1 MSVRT
6 GEIVREADLV
16 SGAGDEQAL
25 LNAGALQNAIFNSAN
40 FSSIATDAKGVIQI
54 FNVGAER
61 MLGYTAAE
69 VTNMITPA
77 DISDPQEL
85 IARAG
90 ALSLELGTPITPGF
104 QALAFKAS
112 RGIED
117 IYELTYIRKDR
128 SRFPAV
134 VSVTAL
140 RDARDAVIGYLLIG
154 TDNTARKLAEE
165 TLLKVRG
172 LQAAAVKTAADAI
185 NDARIYSEAIVQ
197 TIRQPLLV
205 LNGDLRV
212 QSANPAFYEL
222 FKVEEAETE
231 GALVYELGNDQ
242 WDIPRLRTVLTEV
255 VSNNHSFTGV
265 EVEHDF
271 REIGRRIMVLNAIKL
286 TREGEGDELIL
297 LAIED
302 ITERK
307 QAIAHQH
314 LLVAELN
321 HRVKNTL
328 ATVQAI
334 AAQTLHDRAT
344 MKEAREAFDSRLS
357 GLATAHD
364 LLKRGNWAGAD
375 LVDIVTDTVQPHAGG
390 ENRFRIEGPHLQL
403 NPAPALSLA
412 MALHELCTNAAK
424 YGALSTTTGHVDI
437 VWHLTDSGESR
448 RLLMRWT
455 ESDGPIV
462 VAPTRKG
469 FGSRLIERAL
479 AMELGGD
486 VAVVYEASGVTCT
499 IEAPM
504 PVGDKQGPDGS

>member
-1 MSVRT
+1 MV
-6 GEIVREADLV
+6 EANLGY
-16 SGAGDEQAL
+16 GAGDEQAL
-25 LNAGALQNAIFNSAN
+25 LKAGALQNAIFNSAN
-40 FSSIATDAKGVIQI
+40 FSSIATDATGVIQI

-61 MLGYTAAE
+61 MLGYAAAE
-69 VTNMITPA
+69 VMNMITPA

-85 IARAG
+85 IARAS
-90 ALSLELGTPITPGF
+90 ALSVELGTPITPGF
-104 QALAFKAS
+104 EALVFKAS

-140 RDARDAVIGYLLIG
+140 RDAQDAIIGYLLIG

-165 TLLKVRG
+165 TLLKVG
-172 LQAAAVKTAADAI
+172 ALQTAALKTAADAI

-212 QSANPAFYEL
+212 RSANPAFYEL
-222 FKVEEAETE
+222 FKVQEAETE

-242 WDIPRLRTVLTEV
+242 WDIPRLRTILSEV
-255 VSNNHSFTGV
+255 VSNNQSFTGV

-271 REIGRRIMVLNAIKL
+271 REIGRRVMVLNAIKL
-286 TREGEGDELIL
+286 TREDEGDELIL

-307 QAIAHQH
+307 QAIAHQQ
-314 LLVAELN
+314 LLVGELN

-334 AAQTLHDRAT
+334 ASQTLNDGAS
-344 MKEAREAFDSRLS
+344 MKEARSAFESRLS

-364 LLKRGNWAGAD
+364 LLTRGNWAGAD

-390 ENRFRIEGPHLQL
+390 QNRFRIEGPYVQL
-403 NPAPALSLA
+403 DPGPALSLA

-424 YGALSTTTGHVDI
+424 YGALSTKNGHVDI
-437 VWHLTDSGESR
+437 AWRLTGSGQDR
-448 RLLMRWT
+448 RLHMRWT

-486 VAVVYEASGVTCT
+486 VAVAYEASGVICT
-499 IEAPM
+499 IDAPM
-504 PVGDKQGPDGS
+504 PVGDKHGPDAS

>member
-1 MSVRT
+1 MLDVNLSR
-6 GEIVREADLV
+6 
-16 SGAGDEQAL
+16 GAGEEQVL
-25 LNAGALQNAIFNSAN
+25 LEPGALQHAIFNSAN

-69 VTNMITPA
+69 VMNRITPA

-85 IARAG
+85 VARAD
-90 ALSLELGTPITPGF
+90 ALSAELGTPITPGF
-104 QALAFKAS
+104 EALVFKAS

-140 RDARDAVIGYLLIG
+140 RDAQDTIIGYLLIG

-165 TLLKVRG
+165 ALLKVG
-172 LQAAAVKTAADAI
+172 ALQTAALKTAADAV

-212 QSANPAFYEL
+212 RSANPAFYEL
-222 FKVEEAETE
+222 FKVQEAETE

-242 WDIPRLRTVLTEV
+242 WDIPRLRTILSEV
-255 VSNNHSFTGV
+255 VSNNQSFTGV

-271 REIGRRIMVLNAIKL
+271 REIGRRVMVLNAIKL
-286 TREGEGDELIL
+286 SREGEGDELIL

-302 ITERK
+302 ITERNL
-307 QAIAHQH
+307 AIAHQQ
-314 LLVAELN
+314 LLVGELN

-334 AAQTLHDRAT
+334 ASQTLNDNAT
-344 MKEAREAFDSRLS
+344 MKEAREAFDSRLT

-364 LLKRGNWAGAD
+364 LLTRGNWAGAD
-375 LVDIVTDTVQPHAGG
+375 LVDVVTDSVQPHAGG
-390 ENRFRIEGPHLQL
+390 QNRFRIEGPHIQL
-403 NPAPALSLA
+403 EPAPALSLA

-424 YGALSTTTGHVDI
+424 YGALSTKTGHVDI
-437 VWHLTDSGESR
+437 VWRLTNSGQER
-448 RLLMRWT
+448 RLHMRWT
-455 ESDGPIV
+455 ESGGPIV
-462 VAPTRKG
+462 VTPTRRG

-486 VAVVYEASGVTCT
+486 VAVAYPASGVICT
-499 IEAPM
+499 IDAPM
-504 PVGDKQGPDGS
+504 PADDKQGPDGN

>member
-1 MSVRT
+1 ML
-6 GEIVREADLV
+6 EAVLG

-25 LNAGALQNAIFNSAN
+25 LTAGALQNAIFNSAN
-40 FSSIATDAKGVIQI
+40 FSSIATDARGVIQI

-61 MLGYTAAE
+61 MLGYSAAE
-69 VTNMITPA
+69 VMNTITPA

-85 IARAG
+85 IARAN
-90 ALSLELGTPITPGF
+90 ALSHEFGTPITPGF
-104 QALAFKAS
+104 EALVFKAS

-140 RDARDAVIGYLLIG
+140 RDALGSIIGYLLIG

-165 TLLKVRG
+165 TLLKVG
-172 LQAAAVKTAADAI
+172 ALQTAALKAAADAI

-212 QSANPAFYEL
+212 RSANPAFYEL
-222 FKVEEAETE
+222 FKVQEAETE

-242 WDIPRLRTVLTEV
+242 WDIPRLRTILSEV
-255 VSNNHSFTGV
+255 VSNNQSFTGV

-271 REIGRRIMVLNAIKL
+271 REIGRRVMVLNATKL
-286 TREGEGDELIL
+286 TREDQGDDLIL

-307 QAIAHQH
+307 QAIAHQQ
-314 LLVAELN
+314 LLVGELN

-334 AAQTLHDRAT
+334 ASQTLSNST
-344 MKEAREAFDSRLS
+344 SMEEARNAFGSRLS

-364 LLKRGNWAGAD
+364 LLTRGNWAGAE
-375 LVDIVTDTVQPHAGG
+375 LMDIVTDTVQPHSGG
-390 ENRFRIEGPHLQL
+390 QNRFRIDGPYVQL
-403 NPAPALSLA
+403 DPGPALSLA

-424 YGALSTTTGHVDI
+424 YGALSTKDGRVDI
-437 VWHLTDSGESR
+437 VWQLTGAGRDR
-448 RLLMRWT
+448 RLSMRWS

-462 VAPTRKG
+462 APPTRKG

-479 AMELGGD
+479 AMELGGE
-486 VAVVYEASGVTCT
+486 VAVAYGASGVVCT
-499 IEAPM
+499 IDAPM
-504 PVGDKQGPDGS
+504 PMGEKQGPDDN

>member
-1 MSVRT
+1 ML
-6 GEIVREADLV
+6 EADL
-16 SGAGDEQAL
+16 GHGTGDEQAL

-61 MLGYTAAE
+61 MLGYAAAE
-69 VTNMITPA
+69 VMNMITPA

-85 IARAG
+85 VARAG
-90 ALSLELGTPITPGF
+90 ALSVELGTPITPGF
-104 QALAFKAS
+104 EALVFKAS

-140 RDARDAVIGYLLIG
+140 RDAQDAIIGYLLIG

-165 TLLKVRG
+165 TLLKVG
-172 LQAAAVKTAADAI
+172 ALQTAALKAAADAI

-212 QSANPAFYEL
+212 RSANPAFYEL
-222 FKVEEAETE
+222 FKVQEAETE

-242 WDIPRLRTVLTEV
+242 WDIPRLRTILSEV
-255 VSNNHSFTGV
+255 VSNSQSFTGV

-271 REIGRRIMVLNAIKL
+271 REIGRRVMVLNAIKL
-286 TREGEGDELIL
+286 TREDEGDELIL

-307 QAIAHQH
+307 QAIAHQQ
-314 LLVAELN
+314 LLVGELN

-334 AAQTLHDRAT
+334 ASQTLNDSAT

-364 LLKRGNWAGAD
+364 LLTRGNWAGAD
-375 LVDIVTDTVQPHAGG
+375 LLDIVTDTVQPHAGG
-390 ENRFRIEGPHLQL
+390 QNRFRIEGPHVQL
-403 NPAPALSLA
+403 DPGPALSLA

-424 YGALSTTTGHVDI
+424 YGALSTKNGHVNIIWRLNNRGQD
-437 VWHLTDSGESR
+437 R
-448 RLLMRWT
+448 RLHMRWT

-479 AMELGGD
+479 AMELGGE
-486 VAVVYEASGVTCT
+486 VAVAYEASGVICT
-499 IEAPM
+499 IDAPM